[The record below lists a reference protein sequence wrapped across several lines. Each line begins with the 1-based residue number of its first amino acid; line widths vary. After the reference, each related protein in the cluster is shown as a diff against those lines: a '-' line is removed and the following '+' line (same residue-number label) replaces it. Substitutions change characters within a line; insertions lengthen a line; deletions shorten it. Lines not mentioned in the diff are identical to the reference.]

1 MSTPNAMNNQPGYG
15 PPMSQQQPQGPPPQG
30 PPAPQ
35 GYPVQQPPMMSQP
48 SQAPPGM
55 SQGQQM
61 PPQQPMMQQSQAGS
75 ANMMGGPS
83 GGPPPSSQP
92 MGSRAMPPPN
102 AYRRSPSQGR
112 LNMQGEKIFPG
123 SDTLQYFFFLFLRV
137 LPLMFFFFL
146 FFFFFVFFG
155 FLLFFFFLPSD
166 ASLFPCALMSLT
178 SLLHYSAG
186 LVFLS
191 VNFYMVGENSLSM
204 QSHPLNGVGSSM
216 TSTDTTFFWLHI
228 QL

>member
-1 MSTPNAMNNQPGYG
+1 MVSQKSSDLKVLQIGQVYLLGLRLNLKPLWLGEGHRQLNLFPSLFQNFNCLFIFSLFVAPGMSTPNAMNNQPGYG

-61 PPQQPMMQQSQAGS
+61 PPQQSMMQQSQASS

-112 LNMQGEKIFPG
+112 LNMQGEK
-123 SDTLQYFFFLFLRV
+123 FFFRK
-137 LPLMFFFFL
+137 
-146 FFFFFVFFG
+146 
-155 FLLFFFFLPSD
+155 
-166 ASLFPCALMSLT
+166 
-178 SLLHYSAG
+178 
-186 LVFLS
+186 
-191 VNFYMVGENSLSM
+191 
-204 QSHPLNGVGSSM
+204 
-216 TSTDTTFFWLHI
+216 
-228 QL
+228 